1 MDIKLNP
8 IFRETYTLGDVGVKE
23 KGYTSRKPAWD
34 ATPARQYVRSGA
46 LRRAR
51 RTGFIGIIAS
61 VAGTAVRTVPRT
73 RLSENEKKTI
83 SRTYHEK
90 MKMPEN
96 SCLNDKKCE

>member
-34 ATPARQYVRSGA
+34 ATPARQYVR
-46 LRRAR
+46 RAR

-73 RLSENEKKTI
+73 RLSENEKKRLVVHIT
-83 SRTYHEK
+83 
-90 MKMPEN
+90 
-96 SCLNDKKCE
+96 KK

>member
-23 KGYTSRKPAWD
+23 KGYTSRK
-34 ATPARQYVRSGA
+34 PARQYVRSGA

-73 RLSENEKKTI
+73 RLSENEKKRLVVHIT
-83 SRTYHEK
+83 
-90 MKMPEN
+90 
-96 SCLNDKKCE
+96 KK

>member
-34 ATPARQYVRSGA
+34 ATPARQYVR
-46 LRRAR
+46 
-51 RTGFIGIIAS
+51 TGFIGIIAS

-73 RLSENEKKTI
+73 RLSENEKKRLVVHIT
-83 SRTYHEK
+83 
-90 MKMPEN
+90 
-96 SCLNDKKCE
+96 KK

>member
-46 LRRAR
+46 LRRR
-51 RTGFIGIIAS
+51 
-61 VAGTAVRTVPRT
+61 AVPDSSES
-73 RLSENEKKTI
+73 LSPLRE
-83 SRTYHEK
+83 
-90 MKMPEN
+90 
-96 SCLNDKKCE
+96 LL

>member
-34 ATPARQYVRSGA
+34 ATPARQYVRSGS

-73 RLSENEKKTI
+73 RLSENEKKRLVVHIT
-83 SRTYHEK
+83 
-90 MKMPEN
+90 
-96 SCLNDKKCE
+96 KK

>member
-61 VAGTAVRTVPRT
+61 VAGTAVTNRFFSFCVPRT
-73 RLSENEKKTI
+73 RLSENEKKRLVVHIT
-83 SRTYHEK
+83 
-90 MKMPEN
+90 
-96 SCLNDKKCE
+96 KK

>member
-34 ATPARQYVRSGA
+34 AAPARQYARSGA

-51 RTGFIGIIAS
+51 RTGFNRTIIS
-61 VAGTAVRTVPRT
+61 IAGTAMRTVLRT
-73 RLSENEKKTI
+73 RLSENEKK
-83 SRTYHEK
+83 
-90 MKMPEN
+90 
-96 SCLNDKKCE
+96 

>member
-51 RTGFIGIIAS
+51 RTGFIGIIA
-61 VAGTAVRTVPRT
+61 VRIVPRT
-73 RLSENEKKTI
+73 RLSEN
-83 SRTYHEK
+83 
-90 MKMPEN
+90 
-96 SCLNDKKCE
+96 DKKRLVVHITKK